1 MAKKYITAV
10 SLMQSKIT
18 VNNVNGTEMM
28 KPKVLEIEAYT
39 ITETSKL
46 LGYKSTKSIY
56 KLLDKGI
63 LNDYIWHEY
72 PNKFGKKKVY
82 LMLEPPN
89 LPTLAEKI
97 KANIQVRRNNIIRR
111 SK

>member
-1 MAKKYITAV
+1 MAENYTTAV

-18 VNNVNGTEMM
+18 VNNVNGTEIM

-56 KLLDKGI
+56 KLLDRGI
-63 LNDYIWHEY
+63 LNDYIWHEF
-72 PNKFGKKKVY
+72 PDKIGRKKVY
-82 LMLEPPN
+82 LMQEPPN

-97 KANIQVRRNNIIRR
+97 KANIQVRRNNIIKR
-111 SK
+111 SL

>member
-1 MAKKYITAV
+1 MAIKYITAV

-18 VNNVNGTEMM
+18 VNNVNGTEIM
-28 KPKVLEIEAYT
+28 KPKVLEIKAYT

-56 KLLDKGI
+56 KLLDRGI
-63 LNDYIWHEY
+63 LNDYIWHEF
-72 PNKFGKKKVY
+72 PDKIGRKKVY
-82 LMLEPPN
+82 LMQEPPN

-97 KANIQVRRNNIIRR
+97 KANIQVRRNNIIR
-111 SK
+111 KKT